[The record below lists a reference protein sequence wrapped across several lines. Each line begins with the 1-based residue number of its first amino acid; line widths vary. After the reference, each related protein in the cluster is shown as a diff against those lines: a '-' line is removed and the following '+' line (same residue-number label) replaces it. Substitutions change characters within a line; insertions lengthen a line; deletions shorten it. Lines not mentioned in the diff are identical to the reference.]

1 MLDYDK
7 VSDFQVYIQRYKD
20 TQNIDSV
27 HSSLFK
33 VYGLSVLNLRM
44 S

>member
-7 VSDFQVYIQRYKD
+7 VSDFQVYKD